1 MLGTSIGEC
10 YSEPSIQTSFDYD
23 LVDIDVKESDVAII
37 KPGLLRILHQ
47 YNHPFMNKAKNSY
60 PFQDIIKMIDDIKFL
75 PEFLQYYNINF
86 WCWKKHFD
94 LLCNDLIEADLGD
107 LIDMKSHG
115 YSYRP
120 PINHISTYLSIP
132 PSNTI
137 HNFLNHLT

>member
-1 MLGTSIGEC
+1 M
-10 YSEPSIQTSFDYD
+10 QYD
-23 LVDIDVKESDVAII
+23 
-37 KPGLLRILHQ
+37 
-47 YNHPFMNKAKNSY
+47 PFMNKAKNSY

-107 LIDMKSHG
+107 PIDMKSHG
-115 YSYRP
+115 DSYRP
-120 PINHISTYLSIP
+120 PINHPSTSLSIP